1 MYLDRVEITGF
12 KSFAEKT
19 TLVFPKPKNHGFG
32 ITAIVGPNGSGKSN
46 IIDAT
51 AWAMGE
57 QSLKTLRSRSFENI
71 IFASAKRKFR
81 TAEVNLCFSNDE
93 GEPIF
98 TVSRRLLRSGE
109 NEYLINK
116 DRVKLTDVLFLLAQ
130 NHFGQKSYA
139 LVNQGMTD
147 AVLRSSQEERET
159 FFNEATGVEQY
170 ILKRDQSFKKI
181 NKTQKNLDE
190 ALIALRELT
199 PHLNSLKRQMNKLKK
214 RKEIET
220 ELRNQEESFYSQL
233 WFDLKKQMDEWQKK
247 LEKKLIEKNEIEK
260 VFRNFKSKIEAFSKE
275 ELNKTYL
282 EKQKKYEELLNLKND
297 YLRNEAFLE
306 AEIKELEKKA
316 KKKGQVEIIRN
327 VKEILEG
334 LKEIKNLFLKIEE
347 VKEISKINELI
358 QRGKSKLEDLINCF
372 RESKEEVNLDN
383 LYQQVEEVK
392 NKIISLNKEL
402 EKNSQEL
409 GKFLEEEKTKR
420 EKIVKEQKEIENFQ
434 NQFNLI
440 SSEVNEIKI
449 ELAKL
454 ETKKDD
460 LEKEIIEELGGTNN
474 LKEEI
479 KITASF
485 EEIKRIKRQLEIIG
499 GIDKDVE
506 KEYASL
512 NERFNFLS
520 TQTAD
525 LKKSVASLKEIVSR
539 LDLNIKKQFQKN
551 FAKINEEF
559 SNFFKILFNGGEAKV
574 KFTLLN
580 PRLARYSPEANNL
593 VGLKEKE
600 LAEGEPEEEEIGQKF
615 NFEIIAQPPGKKIRN
630 IEMLS
635 GGEKTLTSLSLICAI
650 IAINKPPFVILDEA
664 DAALDEK
671 NSDNFA
677 RIIKEL
683 SSKTQ
688 LILITHNPVIME
700 IVEVLYGASMDKEGV
715 TKLVS
720 LKLE

>member
-282 EKQKKYEELLNLKND
+282 EKQKKYEELLNLKM
-297 YLRNEAFLE
+297 
-306 AEIKELEKKA
+306 
-316 KKKGQVEIIRN
+316 II
-327 VKEILEG
+327 
-334 LKEIKNLFLKIEE
+334 
-347 VKEISKINELI
+347 
-358 QRGKSKLEDLINCF
+358 
-372 RESKEEVNLDN
+372 
-383 LYQQVEEVK
+383 
-392 NKIISLNKEL
+392 
-402 EKNSQEL
+402 
-409 GKFLEEEKTKR
+409 
-420 EKIVKEQKEIENFQ
+420 
-434 NQFNLI
+434 
-440 SSEVNEIKI
+440 
-449 ELAKL
+449 
-454 ETKKDD
+454 
-460 LEKEIIEELGGTNN
+460 
-474 LKEEI
+474 
-479 KITASF
+479 
-485 EEIKRIKRQLEIIG
+485 
-499 GIDKDVE
+499 
-506 KEYASL
+506 
-512 NERFNFLS
+512 
-520 TQTAD
+520 
-525 LKKSVASLKEIVSR
+525 
-539 LDLNIKKQFQKN
+539 
-551 FAKINEEF
+551 
-559 SNFFKILFNGGEAKV
+559 
-574 KFTLLN
+574 
-580 PRLARYSPEANNL
+580 
-593 VGLKEKE
+593 
-600 LAEGEPEEEEIGQKF
+600 
-615 NFEIIAQPPGKKIRN
+615 
-630 IEMLS
+630 
-635 GGEKTLTSLSLICAI
+635 
-650 IAINKPPFVILDEA
+650 
-664 DAALDEK
+664 
-671 NSDNFA
+671 
-677 RIIKEL
+677 
-683 SSKTQ
+683 
-688 LILITHNPVIME
+688 
-700 IVEVLYGASMDKEGV
+700 
-715 TKLVS
+715 
-720 LKLE
+720 

>member
-1 MYLDRVEITGF
+1 
-12 KSFAEKT
+12 
-19 TLVFPKPKNHGFG
+19 
-32 ITAIVGPNGSGKSN
+32 
-46 IIDAT
+46 
-51 AWAMGE
+51 
-57 QSLKTLRSRSFENI
+57 
-71 IFASAKRKFR
+71 
-81 TAEVNLCFSNDE
+81 
-93 GEPIF
+93 
-98 TVSRRLLRSGE
+98 
-109 NEYLINK
+109 
-116 DRVKLTDVLFLLAQ
+116 
-130 NHFGQKSYA
+130 
-139 LVNQGMTD
+139 
-147 AVLRSSQEERET
+147 
-159 FFNEATGVEQY
+159 
-170 ILKRDQSFKKI
+170 
-181 NKTQKNLDE
+181 
-190 ALIALRELT
+190 
-199 PHLNSLKRQMNKLKK
+199 
-214 RKEIET
+214 
-220 ELRNQEESFYSQL
+220 
-233 WFDLKKQMDEWQKK
+233 
-247 LEKKLIEKNEIEK
+247 
-260 VFRNFKSKIEAFSKE
+260 
-275 ELNKTYL
+275 
-282 EKQKKYEELLNLKND
+282 
-297 YLRNEAFLE
+297 
-306 AEIKELEKKA
+306 
-316 KKKGQVEIIRN
+316 
-327 VKEILEG
+327 
-334 LKEIKNLFLKIEE
+334 LKIEE

>member
-677 RIIKEL
+677 KIIKEL